1 MATSISKPKVALL
14 SETVLVVEGD
24 VLARIVICE
33 YLRHCG
39 YRVIEAVNC
48 DEALILLQHPT
59 ASIDIVLT
67 DIKATGAIDGFALT
81 QWIRQNKP
89 DIDVVIAG
97 STAKAAD
104 AAANLC
110 ESGPM
115 LARPYEPQLVV
126 DRIKRL
132 RALRSRRRLG

>member
-1 MATSISKPKVALL
+1 MATSTSKPKVALF

-48 DEALILLQHPT
+48 DEALILLQHT
-59 ASIDIVLT
+59 TLSVDVVLT

-89 DIDVVIAG
+89 TIDVIMAG
-97 STAKAAD
+97 GTAKAAD

-110 ESGPM
+110 ETGPM
-115 LARPYEPQLVV
+115 LAKPYEPQVIV

-132 RALRSRRRLG
+132 RALRSRRKIG